1 MIIRAAI
8 AMVLATLSIAFDAS
22 AQCSSGFLD
31 LGEVSATTPSGRYQ
45 EVRVTREIAL
55 PAGIQIDESYHQ
67 LSIQAASDGG
77 ASDMRAEQ
85 IPGGFQLVSTGQG
98 GGSWWS
104 IDNPELKRDPAGAND
119 ADHWVFQIDLYANSG
134 ARASASIPQNG
145 SATSPSVR
153 VRVCVKTRT

>member
-8 AMVLATLSIAFDAS
+8 VMGLTLLSIAVDAS
-22 AQCSSGFLD
+22 AQCPSGFLN

-55 PAGIQIDESYHQ
+55 PVGIQIDESYHQ

-77 ASDMRAEQ
+77 ASNMRAEQ
-85 IPGGFQLVSTGQG
+85 IPAGFQLVPTGQG

-104 IDNPELKRDPAGAND
+104 IDNPELKRDATAAND

-134 ARASASIPQNG
+134 ARGPAAGSQNG
-145 SATSPSVR
+145 SPPAPNIR
-153 VRVCVKTRT
+153 VRVCVKTRP